1 MHDYPCTDY
10 IIRRMLK
17 VIPLTDEK
25 LIYDLNLLLD
35 KMSNQGPE
43 VKMSEEYWNYLN
55 VILNKYLS
63 TLPEEIVDKIR
74 IIYNNESS
82 NT

>member
-35 KMSNQGPE
+35 K
-43 VKMSEEYWNYLN
+43 N
-55 VILNKYLS
+55 V
-63 TLPEEIVDKIR
+63 
-74 IIYNNESS
+74 ESS
-82 NT
+82 TGSHNERRILELFKCYTK

>member
-1 MHDYPCTDY
+1 MW
-10 IIRRMLK
+10 
-17 VIPLTDEK
+17 
-25 LIYDLNLLLD
+25 
-35 KMSNQGPE
+35 NQAPE
-43 VKMSEEYWNYLN
+43 VTMSEEYWNYLN